1 MKIDISIIIPIYKG
15 KKYLPKLKKM
25 LKANYYYLKENTME
39 IIFVNDYPQEEISVD
54 SFLSN
59 TKVVLINNEKNLG
72 IHKSRVKG
80 LENSNGDY
88 IIFLDQDDEIEDTY
102 LIKQLDMIKEN
113 NADVIITNG
122 FYMNSDGSKRKIY
135 QTKKHLNCCKDIKCF
150 INFTNPIISP
160 GQTIIKRESIP
171 KEWKEC
177 SIIENGADDY
187 YLWLLMKYYE
197 KKFYVNSE
205 LLYTHVYTGEN
216 TSSQL
221 EKMKKSTDEI
231 INMLKGKYS
240 FFSLWKIKRRN
251 MYYANYSNK
260 IFHKICY
267 FDVFISRKLYCLMH
281 LV

>member
-1 MKIDISIIIPIYKG
+1 MSVQEITVSYTHLDVYKR
-15 KKYLPKLKKM
+15 
-25 LKANYYYLKENTME
+25 
-39 IIFVNDYPQEEISVD
+39 Q
-54 SFLSN
+54 
-59 TKVVLINNEKNLG
+59 
-72 IHKSRVKG
+72 
-80 LENSNGDY
+80 
-88 IIFLDQDDEIEDTY
+88 
-102 LIKQLDMIKEN
+102 
-113 NADVIITNG
+113 
-122 FYMNSDGSKRKIY
+122 
-135 QTKKHLNCCKDIKCF
+135 
-150 INFTNPIISP
+150 
-160 GQTIIKRESIP
+160 
-171 KEWKEC
+171 
-177 SIIENGADDY
+177 ADDY

-267 FDVFISRKLYCLMH
+267 FDVFISRKLYCLMY
-281 LV
+281 LVLSLIHI